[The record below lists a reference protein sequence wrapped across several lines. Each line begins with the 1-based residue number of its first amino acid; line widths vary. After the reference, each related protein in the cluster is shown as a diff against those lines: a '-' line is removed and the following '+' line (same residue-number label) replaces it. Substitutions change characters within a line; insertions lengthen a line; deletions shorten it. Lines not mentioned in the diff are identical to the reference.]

1 MKKLM
6 IFVLMSAVICINAGC
21 DKLLGPD
28 ELEPNADGVYV
39 FHPEDMPQ
47 IQFTYDMS
55 RWEMTVVNRASLT
68 VKITIRRHEDESRG
82 VSFQLRGFQSY
93 SYVEMYEKGKRI
105 RITINRD
112 GITTNFTARL
122 G

>member
-1 MKKLM
+1 MKQLVIAVLM
-6 IFVLMSAVICINAGC
+6 ILVIFALGC
-21 DKLLGPD
+21 KNPFSSE
-28 ELEPNADGVYV
+28 ELHPNADGIYV

-47 IQFTYDMS
+47 IQFKYDMS

-93 SYVEMYEKGKRI
+93 SYIEMYEKGKRI